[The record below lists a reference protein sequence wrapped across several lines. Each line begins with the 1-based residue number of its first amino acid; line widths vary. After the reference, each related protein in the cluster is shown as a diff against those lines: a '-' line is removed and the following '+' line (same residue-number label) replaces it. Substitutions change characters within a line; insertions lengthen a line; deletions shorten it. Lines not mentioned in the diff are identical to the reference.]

1 MRILPDVFAKQ
12 YARFMMQVERASG
25 APFVSFR
32 EGLPFKWEGYKEKLR
47 DLALHRLDVETWTRA
62 DIGTGKFIDKVIE
75 IVEVNEPALD
85 VRNNLVAWDGRYG
98 PSARS
103 HAGLYRAKGHPNSR
117 LDLDLWLFDFFHGEL
132 TDSLAFER
140 FRKSVESR
148 YDLLAYLY
156 FLRDWTKYMPI
167 APQTFDRAFALL
179 GIELATSG
187 HCSWMNYSDY
197 NDALRAHQRSLQE
210 VAGLDDA
217 RLIDAH
223 SFCWMLVRPELALA
237 PDHVQGRDERDS
249 D

>member
-12 YARFMMQVERASG
+12 FERFTTEVERVSG
-25 APFVSFR
+25 TAFVSFGQGLPWDWEYYK
-32 EGLPFKWEGYKEKLR
+32 EGLH
-47 DLALHRLDVETWTRA
+47 DLALRRLGVETWNRA
-62 DIGTGKFIDKVIE
+62 DIGTGKLIDKVIE
-75 IVEVNEPALD
+75 IIEIDEPALK

-103 HAGLYRAKGHPNSR
+103 HAGLYKAKGHPNSR
-117 LDLDLWLFDFFHGEL
+117 LDLDLWFYDFFHGEL

-140 FRKSVESR
+140 FRKSVGSR
-148 YDLLAYLY
+148 YDLIAYMY

-167 APQTFDRAFALL
+167 APMTFDRAFALL
-179 GIELATSG
+179 GIELVTSG
-187 HCSWMNYSDY
+187 HCSWANYSDY
-197 NDALRAHQRSLQE
+197 NDALRAVQRSLHE
-210 VAGLDDA
+210 VAGLAEA

-237 PDHVQGRDERDS
+237 PDHDHSRDERDS